1 MADSKSVAS
10 RSTEQSAKL
19 FRKEKYKQAKDA
31 FENRIDE
38 MVIASYDAENTFPG
52 DKFDAKTGLKIKGFW
67 DNEKLLKWR
76 ETI

>member
-1 MADSKSVAS
+1 
-10 RSTEQSAKL
+10 
-19 FRKEKYKQAKDA
+19 
-31 FENRIDE
+31 